1 MQAPCVYMKM
11 QTKIELKDEKM
22 SILNKFV
29 KAQWVFLWRALIG
42 AIFLLFVVVI
52 IWFGC
57 LVRSLL
63 FCIFLACAFTCVFA
77 QDQQKKLGRPKR
89 KLTEALQMLFSAR
102 TFQITESQWEVRC
115 RTINEKKK
123 HLHIQTHTQTIAKL

>member
-1 MQAPCVYMKM
+1 MTTTFFPFG
-11 QTKIELKDEKM
+11 IFF
-22 SILNKFV
+22 SFILHSF
-29 KAQWVFLWRALIG
+29 FLSTR
-42 AIFLLFVVVI
+42 
-52 IWFGC
+52 
-57 LVRSLL
+57 
-63 FCIFLACAFTCVFA
+63 AFTCVFA